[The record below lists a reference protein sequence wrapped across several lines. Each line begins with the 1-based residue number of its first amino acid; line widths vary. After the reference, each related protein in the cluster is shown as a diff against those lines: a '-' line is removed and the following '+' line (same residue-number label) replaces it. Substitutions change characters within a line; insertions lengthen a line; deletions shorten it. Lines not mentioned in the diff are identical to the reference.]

1 MALVNPQKKF
11 YSDLDL
17 RFQPQPGKKDVS
29 ISFDEQAVIR
39 SIKNLLLTGPFERPF
54 NPILGSQIDKLLF
67 EPTSPLTASLIED
80 EIVRTINNFEPRATV
95 DSISVNVYPDQNA
108 YQVTMFFYIG
118 NNTTPTGVNIVLK
131 RAR

>member
-1 MALVNPQKKF
+1 MAITNKI

-29 ISFDEQAVIR
+29 LSYDEQAVIR
-39 SIKNLLLTGPFERPF
+39 SVKNLLLTKPYERPF
-54 NPILGSQIDKLLF
+54 NPNLGSQIDGLLF
-67 EPTSPLTASLIED
+67 EPVSPLTASLLED
-80 EIVRTINNFEPRATV
+80 EIKRTIENYEPRAV
-95 DSISVNVYPDQNA
+95 IASLEVAVFPDQNA

-118 NNTTPTGVNIVLK
+118 NNTTPTGVNIILK

>member
-1 MALVNPQKKF
+1 MAVSNKF

-29 ISFDEQAVIR
+29 FSYDEQAVIR
-39 SIKNLLLTGPFERPF
+39 SVKNLLLTKPFERPF
-54 NPILGSQIDKLLF
+54 QPTLGSEMDRLLF
-67 EPTSPLTASLIED
+67 EPITPLTASLLED
-80 EIVRTINNFEPRATV
+80 EIVRTINNYEPRAV
-95 DSISVNVYPDQNA
+95 IANLSVNAYPDQNA
-108 YQVTMFFYIG
+108 YQVTMYFYIG